1 MLRTIFMGTPGFAA
15 TVLDALVRAGFP
27 PVAVVCQ
34 PARAT
39 GRGLRLTAS
48 ETEQMAHRHGL
59 PVIPAEN
66 VNAPETLTQI
76 QALHPDLFLVAAFGQ
91 LLKKATLAV
100 PKMYSLNV
108 HGSLLPKYRGA
119 APIQRAV
126 LDGQPVTGITIQR
139 IVLKMDA
146 GDILLQKPTT
156 IGERE
161 TAAQLFDRL
170 AVLGGEALVE
180 SLIQIQSGKVTFT
193 PQLES
198 EATHA
203 PKIAKEESI
212 IDWTHPAERILRQIR
227 GLQPWPIAESK
238 LGGVRLK
245 IFAAELA
252 APLGS
257 GQSIP
262 GRLSSDG
269 KTRLIAACGHGT
281 AVSLTQIQLENR
293 KKLEIREFL
302 MAYRG
307 KFPFANMG

>member
-1 MLRTIFMGTPGFAA
+1 MGTPAFAA
-15 TVLDALVRAGFP
+15 TVLEALLRAGFP

-48 ETEQMAHRHGL
+48 EVEQLARHASL
-59 PVIPAEN
+59 PVLPAEN
-66 VNAPETLTQI
+66 INAPEV
-76 QALHPDLFLVAAFGQ
+76 QAQLQDLHPDLFLVAAFGQ
-91 LLKKATLAV
+91 LLKKTTLAI
-100 PKMYSLNV
+100 PKLYCLNV

-139 IVLKMDA
+139 MVSKMDA

-161 TAAQLFDRL
+161 TAADLFVRL

-180 SLIQIQSGKVTFT
+180 SLLQIQSGKVQF
-193 PQLES
+193 QAQQES

-203 PKIAKEESI
+203 PKISKDEAI
-212 IDWTHPAERILRQIR
+212 IDWTQPAERVLRQIR

-238 LGGVRLK
+238 LGGVRLR
-245 IFAAELA
+245 IFSAELA
-252 APLGS
+252 APMGLA

-262 GRLSSDG
+262 GKLSSDG
-269 KTRLIAACGHGT
+269 KTRLIVACGHAT

-293 KKLEIREFL
+293 KKLETREFL